1 VLQAGGFLTTSYVV
15 LVVAHAFR
23 TPAAPAT
30 PRTSVPRFQELA
42 ALALALCSLA
52 LALAAVVG
60 PVPVELLGNPIAPK
74 EIGWTLVTVIGG
86 GVLAL
91 TFARRV
97 PVLSTA
103 VLADTSPA
111 RRATLAA
118 GGVLER
124 IDTVLRRWPVAGLSM
139 LVLALLFGVLMATGR

>member
-1 VLQAGGFLTTSYVV
+1 V
-15 LVVAHAFR
+15 
-23 TPAAPAT
+23 
-30 PRTSVPRFQELA
+30 
-42 ALALALCSLA
+42 

-86 GVLAL
+86 SVLAL
-91 TFARRV
+91 TLARRL
-97 PVLSTA
+97 PALPTGL
-103 VLADTSPA
+103 LADANPA
-111 RRATLAA
+111 RRAMLAA

-139 LVLALLFGVLMATGR
+139 LVLALLFGVLMGISR